1 LVNAKAVVQ
10 LNHTISTTQNHRMQ
24 EIKRVEDSTE
34 QEAVKEYVD
43 GLENNIEYFKEWSA
57 IYKTQ
62 RDLARGKVS
71 QLEMRVMQLQEVIR
85 QLRNGAQ

>member
-1 LVNAKAVVQ
+1 MDQNQNQ
-10 LNHTISTTQNHRMQ
+10 LSLTDNKDVS
-24 EIKRVEDSTE
+24 E

-62 RDLARGKVS
+62 RDMARSKVS
-71 QLEMRVMQLQEVIR
+71 FLEMKVLQLTEIIR
-85 QLRNGAQ
+85 QYQNGTI

>member
-1 LVNAKAVVQ
+1 MDQNQNQ
-10 LNHTISTTQNHRMQ
+10 LSLTDNKDVS
-24 EIKRVEDSTE
+24 E

-62 RDLARGKVS
+62 RDLARSKVS
-71 QLEMRVMQLQEVIR
+71 FLEMKVLQLTEIIR
-85 QLRNGAQ
+85 QYQNGTM

>member
-1 LVNAKAVVQ
+1 MDQNQNQ
-10 LNHTISTTQNHRMQ
+10 LSLIDNKDVS
-24 EIKRVEDSTE
+24 E

-62 RDLARGKVS
+62 RDIARSKIS
-71 QLEMRVMQLQEVIR
+71 FLEMKVLQLTEIIR
-85 QLRNGAQ
+85 QYQNGTM